1 MRQRGKERV
10 SRGKGKEKEEEEEE
24 QENKK
29 NMQEKVTGNK
39 EMRQTREV
47 VGRK

>member
-10 SRGKGKEKEEEEEE
+10 SRGKGKEKEEEE